1 VVNPAARAAPATDGA
16 SEREL
21 DAGDQQ
27 LLSYREEGAGR
38 GGTAEYAAP
47 QVVPSRTGAEP
58 GVAVAAVVDRAR
70 EAGVTQPDIEAT
82 DLFAL
87 IYMVDSPAEFARPL
101 DSDIRWR
108 CMTIAPNSI
117 GPRVRHRSR

>member
-1 VVNPAARAAPATDGA
+1 M
-16 SEREL
+16 
-21 DAGDQQ
+21 
-27 LLSYREEGAGR
+27 
-38 GGTAEYAAP
+38 
-47 QVVPSRTGAEP
+47 
-58 GVAVAAVVDRAR
+58 VDRAR
-70 EAGVTQPDIEAT
+70 EAGVAQPDIEAT

-108 CMTIAPNSI
+108 CMAIAPNSI